1 MKKWAREVT
10 LHKVSIHG
18 AHKKKDKCSQDTPP
32 PHTPRNLR
40 RDPSAGGQW
49 AAHAAGARRS
59 TRDHAAVETGDLGTT
74 HRRGLSQPSL
84 THGSQTQTHA
94 RRRVWPGEPR
104 SRWGLHTC

>member
-32 PHTPRNLR
+32 PHTPRNLG

-49 AAHAAGARRS
+49 AAHAVGHGGPRGITQRWKP
-59 TRDHAAVETGDLGTT
+59 GTWGPRT
-74 HRRGLSQPSL
+74 
-84 THGSQTQTHA
+84 A
-94 RRRVWPGEPR
+94 EDCR
-104 SRWGLHTC
+104 SRV